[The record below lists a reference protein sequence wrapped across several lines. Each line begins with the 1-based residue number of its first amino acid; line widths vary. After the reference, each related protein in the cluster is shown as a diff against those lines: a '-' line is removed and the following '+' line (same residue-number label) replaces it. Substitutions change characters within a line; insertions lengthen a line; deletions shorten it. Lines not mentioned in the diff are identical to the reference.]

1 MDPFRKVGQSIQN
14 VFKDQE
20 RLPAYTEAPG
30 SGLPERELPRHVDKA
45 SVVAVMGPT
54 GSGKST
60 LISKLAGRPVKIGHS
75 LKSCTKH
82 VEELPC
88 KIGNRF
94 VILVDTPG
102 FNDTYLSD
110 TDVLNILIDWM
121 AESYQGTSTFWHNLF
136 ALYSRSV
143 HNLRVF
149 QRLCGESN
157 LRNVLLTTTKWGIT
171 PFEDAERREHELKTN
186 DDFWGLM
193 IKKAARGPA
202 RFDNTKAGA
211 RHLVDEL
218 LETGD
223 AEFTPQIQYEVVEE
237 GKTLWETEAGTFL
250 NRMLIE
256 HEKKYQEEKKAL
268 KEEYEQALAEH
279 RNPEDR
285 SMEEAIKKK
294 LEELQTQHTAEEK
307 RRDLL
312 HQGEMTQLEKKIEDL
327 KSELETRNGDG
338 NIALGIMIGCIRRE
352 LLDSASLEK

>member
-1 MDPFRKVGQSIQN
+1 MTPTSPTPTSSIFSLIGWQNRTKERPLSGIIYLHSIQDPCM
-14 VFKDQE
+14 F
-20 RLPAYTEAPG
+20 
-30 SGLPERELPRHVDKA
+30 
-45 SVVAVMGPT
+45 GP
-54 GSGKST
+54 
-60 LISKLAGRPVKIGHS
+60 S
-75 LKSCTKH
+75 L
-82 VEELPC
+82 
-88 KIGNRF
+88 
-94 VILVDTPG
+94 
-102 FNDTYLSD
+102 
-110 TDVLNILIDWM
+110 
-121 AESYQGTSTFWHNLF
+121 Q
-136 ALYSRSV
+136 
-143 HNLRVF
+143 NLRVF

-268 KEEYEQALAEH
+268 KEEYEQALAERKSAFNVLLVASQTLFH
-279 RNPEDR
+279 SCLPQQLSFVTILNANVDRNPEDR

-327 KSELETRNGDG
+327 KSELETRNGEYINRQGFWHSSWTCLICKKRKTKTAG
-338 NIALGIMIGCIRRE
+338 NWTCPMCQFRQTNVE
-352 LLDSASLEK
+352 WEP